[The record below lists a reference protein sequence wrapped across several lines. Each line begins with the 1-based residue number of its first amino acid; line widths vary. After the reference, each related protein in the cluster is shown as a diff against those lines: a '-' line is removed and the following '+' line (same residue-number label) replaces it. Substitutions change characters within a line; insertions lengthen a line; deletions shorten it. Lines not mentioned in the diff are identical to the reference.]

1 MAKKRLYLV
10 AREYNITSDAI
21 VKMCRDLGYP
31 VKNHMSTADDEM
43 LAAIDM
49 RFKKERE
56 TIKREIETKKA
67 KAISRA
73 KEKKKELEREAEP
86 EPEPG
91 DRDEKLQQYDEEAP
105 KVGIEKIKAKD
116 TKTGEA
122 GRLSIAENG
131 ARRTRGGG
139 NSGGKPSIRRKSP
152 AVSRRRLPGWTVS
165 ASRNTNVAPRVPEES
180 ARKSPMFCR

>member
-43 LAAIDM
+43 LTAIDM

-67 KAISRA
+67 KAISRE
-73 KEKKKELEREAEP
+73 KEKKKELEKEAEP
-86 EPEPG
+86 GEPYGVGGHPHPEA
-91 DRDEKLQQYDEEAP
+91 RDYSEARDQSF
-105 KVGIEKIKAKD
+105 AR
-116 TKTGEA
+116 T
-122 GRLSIAENG
+122 LNG
-131 ARRTRGGG
+131 
-139 NSGGKPSIRRKSP
+139 
-152 AVSRRRLPGWTVS
+152 
-165 ASRNTNVAPRVPEES
+165 RVPTL
-180 ARKSPMFCR
+180 ADV